1 MKILGINIS
10 HDASSCLMINGEVIY
25 YLEDERL
32 SKIKHYLYK
41 HNLYDSPKNKHVT
54 KFYGI
59 QRLKKHNIKEL
70 DYVIFSSFRRKYD
83 SEDESIILN
92 IINQI
97 LTLGIKINQI
107 SYNREEHHL
116 YHAYNGFYNSKFNEA
131 AVLVC
136 DGAGAYTDKLIDFRE
151 LESIY
156 HVSNDEFNLKY
167 KHISNHYWHRDKEI
181 KLNLLNNT
189 LYTNSLSC
197 GGLFLSICQKFK
209 MKNGANDSGK
219 IMGMSSYGKI
229 VDNTDWVDMIDG
241 FPYFNHNTINTL
253 SYNEYEHFQDKANLA
268 KKVQHETKKYTIKLI
283 KKAIELTKSHNIVLS
298 GGYFMNCVNNFEYVK
313 AFPNINFY
321 VDPICYD
328 GGTSIGSC
336 YFIHN
341 KLNLPFT
348 PIENLYLGA

>member
-10 HDASSCLMINGEVIY
+10 HDASSCLMIDGELIY

-32 SKIKHYLYK
+32 AKNKHYLY
-41 HNLYDSPKNKHVT
+41 DPKNKNKT

-59 QRLKKHNIKEL
+59 ERLKKYNIKEL
-70 DYVIFSSFRRKYD
+70 DYVVFSSYRRKYD
-83 SEDESIILN
+83 YDDELIISD

-97 LTLGIKINQI
+97 LKLNIKINQI

-136 DGAGAYTDKLIDFRE
+136 DGAGAYTDKLADFRE
-151 LESIY
+151 LDSIY
-156 HVSNDEFNLKY
+156 HVNNDDFNLKY
-167 KHISNHYWHRDKEI
+167 KHVSNYFWYQDKELR
-181 KLNLLNNT
+181 LNLLNNI
-189 LYTNSLSC
+189 LYTNLFSC
-197 GGLFLSICQKFK
+197 GGLFNFICTKF
-209 MKNGANDSGK
+209 NLENEGHDSGK
-219 IMGMSSYGKI
+219 VMGMSSYGKI
-229 VDNTDWVDMIDG
+229 TDDNNWVNTIDG
-241 FPYFNHNTINTL
+241 FPYFNDSVFDILLN
-253 SYNEYEHFQDKANLA
+253 NEYVHFQDKANLA

-283 KKAIELTKSHNIVLS
+283 EKAIELTKTNNIVLS

-336 YFIHN
+336 YFVHR
-341 KLNLPFT
+341 KLNLPFK
-348 PIENLYLGA
+348 PIESLYLGG